1 MIAVLILIL
10 LLLALVVTFAVQN
23 PGILA
28 VRFLHL
34 SASTSLLVVIA
45 VAFAAGVLVGL
56 LCGVPSSLRRRRKV
70 RELTA
75 EVSALRK
82 SPSPLPPERP

>member
-1 MIAVLILIL
+1 MVAALILIL

-23 PGILA
+23 PGILD

-34 SASTSLLVVIA
+34 SASTSLLVVVI

-56 LCGVPSSLRRRRKV
+56 LCGMPSSLRRRRKV

-75 EVSALRK
+75 ELAALRK
-82 SPSPLPPERP
+82 PPASLPPERP

>member
-1 MIAVLILIL
+1 MVAALILIL
-10 LLLALVVTFAVQN
+10 LLLALVATVAVQN

-34 SASTSLLVVIA
+34 SVSTSLVVVVF

-56 LCGVPSSLRRRRKV
+56 LCAMPSLLRRRRKV
-70 RELTA
+70 RELAA
-75 EVSALRK
+75 EVAALRK
-82 SPSPLPPERP
+82 APAPLPPERP